1 MNYPLFLNFP
11 EKSRGMEKK
20 KKIRERHFRSPK
32 NCSQVN
38 LCTVGGEREKE
49 RIAILVLSYGIVL
62 QL

>member
-1 MNYPLFLNFP
+1 
-11 EKSRGMEKK
+11 MEKK

-32 NCSQVN
+32 NCSQVD

>member
-20 KKIRERHFRSPK
+20 KIRERHFRSPK

-38 LCTVGGEREKE
+38 TVGGEKE

>member
-11 EKSRGMEKK
+11 EKSRGMEK